1 MTSKRLCGKCGAE
14 LTGVGSEQLCPG
26 CLLEDGLG
34 AATAALPADSAAIET
49 VRLDAGQGGPEHP
62 PTGTSAQRSF
72 GDYELLEEI
81 GRGGMGI
88 VYKARQVN
96 LDRLVA
102 VKMLL
107 FGPLAQPEQVQRF
120 RTEAAAAASLQH
132 PNIVAIHEVG
142 FRDGQHFFA
151 MDYVAGRSLAEIV
164 RDGPLP
170 ARRAAGYLKT
180 IAEAIQYAHERGIL
194 HRDLKPSNVLIDAN
208 DQPKVMDFGLAK
220 RLEKES
226 ELTLSGQVLGS
237 PNYMPPEQAAAD
249 RGLVGKRS
257 DVYSLGAILYHLL
270 TGRAPF
276 VAPTVAETLAQ
287 VQNAEPVSPTVLNP
301 HLPRDLK
308 TICLK
313 CLEKE
318 SSRRYQTARELA
330 EDLGRWL
337 RQEPILARPIGP
349 VGKAWRWCRRKP
361 LVASLTA
368 AIVLAILV
376 GFAGVTWQGQ
386 RASKARDLAQGR
398 LYAAQMKLA
407 HAAFKDGKTGGA
419 LALLRARQPAPGEP
433 DFRGFDWR
441 YLYRL
446 CLSSPSEV
454 LASNTN
460 GYQSVDYSPDGR
472 TAAFGTGDGFVELFD
487 VQTRRR
493 AKRWQAHAGAT
504 DHLAFYPRNNNWLA
518 TVSGEDGT
526 LRLWD
531 ILREHALFSTNVGRG
546 LFADFAFSPGGRF
559 LATRATD
566 ARSVDLWEF
575 HTGAPGATPALTL
588 KTKLGFY
595 GPAAF
600 SSDER
605 TMAICNQTEGFLMI
619 VALYDLV
626 DGVQTSF
633 PLVYANFIMAVA
645 FAPDGNT
652 LATGGADERL
662 VLWDVKRQTNLWSKR
677 SDFIAVTSVAF
688 TPDGRS
694 LFTSSYDQNLRSWK
708 VEEPTQ
714 SQAWPGH
721 SAGVNRLAIA
731 PDGRSLASASEDGT
745 ARIWH
750 LSTPDFASAVP
761 PREEFTTL
769 FSPKDV
775 PAPERERLS
784 IFAVAVSPAQDRAVA
799 AEKHRLIV
807 CDVGT
812 GTVLTNVSVTN
823 VFNGVTP
830 EFMGLTFSPDGR
842 ELAVG
847 SDDGRVAFLD
857 AVTSRPVREPI
868 RLHDNQITHIAYALN
883 GSVLV
888 TGGGLGAG
896 IKLTE
901 VASGRVIT
909 HFSAVEGAVPMQP
922 LAVTRDGR
930 RLATGSP
937 EGRLRVWDIASHQLV
952 ASSPWKVRF
961 VTDLAFSPDGKLLAI
976 AEQPASIVLWDLS
989 GQRPRRKL
997 VGHAGPVN
1005 RLTFSP
1011 DGRTLASAG
1020 MDHTIRLWHPE
1031 IDQEV
1036 AILKGHSEWVWCV
1049 AFAEHG
1055 NALLSG
1061 SVDGTLKLWR
1071 ALSFEQI
1078 QAQPAAQARGQ

>member
-1 MTSKRLCGKCGAE
+1 M
-14 LTGVGSEQLCPG
+14 P
-26 CLLEDGLG
+26 
-34 AATAALPADSAAIET
+34 AL
-49 VRLDAGQGGPEHP
+49 
-62 PTGTSAQRSF
+62 RSF

-107 FGPLAQPEQVQRF
+107 FGPLAQSEQVQRF

-142 FRDGQHFFA
+142 FREGQHFFA

-164 RDGPLP
+164 REGPLP
-170 ARRAAGYLKT
+170 PRRAAGYVKT

-194 HRDLKPSNVLIDAN
+194 QRDLKPSNVLIDAN

-220 RLEKES
+220 RLEKDT

-237 PNYMPPEQAAAD
+237 PNYMPPEQAAAH
-249 RGLVGKRS
+249 RGLVGKWS

-276 VAPTVAETLAQ
+276 VAPTVAEKLQQ

-301 HLPRDLK
+301 HMPSDLN

-318 SSRRYQTARELA
+318 SARRYQTARELA

-349 VGKAWRWCRRKP
+349 VGKVWRWCRRKP

-386 RASKARDLAQGR
+386 RASKARDMAQGR

-419 LALLRARQPAPGEP
+419 LALLRARQPARGEP

-446 CLSSPSEV
+446 CLSTPSEV
-454 LASNTN
+454 LATN
-460 GYQSVDYSPDGR
+460 AGGYQSVDYSPDGR
-472 TAAFGTGDGFVELFD
+472 TVAFGTGEGTVEIFD
-487 VQTRRR
+487 LNSRQRI
-493 AKRWQAHAGAT
+493 KCWQAHAGPIDYLT
-504 DHLAFYPRNNNWLA
+504 FYPKNNNWLG
-518 TVSGEDGT
+518 TVSGDDGI
-526 LRLWD
+526 LKLWD
-531 ILREHALFSTNVGRG
+531 ILREHALFSTNVSRG
-546 LFADFAFSPGGRF
+546 VFADFAFSPGGRF
-559 LATRATD
+559 LAARD
-566 ARSVDLWEF
+566 PNARSVDLWEF
-575 HTGAPGATPALTL
+575 HTGAPGAEPALTL
-588 KTKLGFY
+588 KTNLPFL
-595 GPAAF
+595 GPAGF
-600 SSDER
+600 SPDEHSLVV
-605 TMAICNQTEGFLMI
+605 CNQMEGGSANN

-626 DGVQTSF
+626 DGGLTSF
-633 PLVYANFIMAVA
+633 PVVHVNFIMAAA
-645 FAPDGNT
+645 FAPDGGT

-662 VLWDVKRQTNLWSKR
+662 VLWDVRRRTNLWIER
-677 SDFIAVTSVAF
+677 SDFIAVTSLAF
-688 TPDGRS
+688 TPDGRC
-694 LFTSSYDQNLRSWK
+694 LFTSSYDQNLRSWR
-708 VEEPTQ
+708 VEDPTQ
-714 SQAWPGH
+714 SRAWPGH

-750 LSTPDFASAVP
+750 FSTPDFASALP
-761 PREEFTTL
+761 PHEEFTTL
-769 FSPKDV
+769 FPPQDMPS
-775 PAPERERLS
+775 AEREQLV
-784 IFAVAVSPAQDRAVA
+784 IFAVAVSPTQDRVA
-799 AEKHRLIV
+799 AAENHRLLL
-807 CDVGT
+807 CDLMA
-812 GTVLTNVSVTN
+812 GTVLTNVAATN
-823 VFNGVTP
+823 IFPGGAP
-830 EFMGLTFSPDGR
+830 GLGGLTFSPDGR
-842 ELAVG
+842 QLAVG
-847 SDDGRVAFLD
+847 SDEGRVAFLD
-857 AVTSRPVREPI
+857 AVTLGPLREPI
-868 RLHDNQITHIAYALN
+868 QLHSNQITHITYALN

-888 TGGGLGAG
+888 TGGGLGTG
-896 IKLTE
+896 IKLTD
-901 VASGRVIT
+901 VASGRLIT
-909 HFSAVEGAVPMQP
+909 NFSAVEGNSPMQP
-922 LAVTRDGR
+922 LVVTRDGQK
-930 RLATGSP
+930 LATGSP
-937 EGRLRVWDIASHQLV
+937 EGRVRVWDIASHQLV

-961 VTDLAFSPDGKLLAI
+961 IADLAFSPDGKLLAV
-976 AEQPASIVLWDLS
+976 AEQPGSIVLWDLS
-989 GQRPRRKL
+989 GQRQLRKL
-997 VGHAGPVN
+997 VGHAGTVN
-1005 RLTFSP
+1005 RLAFSP
-1011 DGRTLASAG
+1011 DGRTLASGG

-1036 AILKGHSEWVWCV
+1036 AILKGHSGWVWCV
-1049 AFAEHG
+1049 AFAECG

-1061 SVDGTLKLWR
+1061 SSDGTLRLWR

-1078 QAQPAAQARGQ
+1078 EAQPAAQARSQ

>member
-1 MTSKRLCGKCGAE
+1 MTSKRVCGKCGAV
-14 LTGVGSEQLCPG
+14 LTGVGAELLCPG

-34 AATAALPADSAAIET
+34 AAPAPLPADSAVIET
-49 VRLDAGQGGPEHP
+49 VRLDSAQGASEHP
-62 PTGTSAQRSF
+62 PTGMPALRSF
-72 GDYELLEEI
+72 GDYELLEEV

-96 LDRLVA
+96 LERLVA

-142 FRDGQHFFA
+142 FREGQHFFA
-151 MDYVAGRSLAEIV
+151 MDYVAGRSLAEIL
-164 RDGPLP
+164 RDGPLTP
-170 ARRAAGYLKT
+170 RRAAGYVKT
-180 IAEAIQYAHERGIL
+180 IAEAIQYAHARGIL
-194 HRDLKPSNVLIDAN
+194 HRDLKPSNVLIDQS

-220 RLEKES
+220 RLEKDT

-237 PNYMPPEQAAAD
+237 PNYMPPEQAAAH

-276 VAPTVAETLAQ
+276 VAPTLAETLQQ

-318 SSRRYQTARELA
+318 SARRYQTARELA

-349 VGKAWRWCRRKP
+349 LGKVWRWCRRKP
-361 LVASLTA
+361 LVAALTA

-376 GFAGVTWQGQ
+376 GFAGVTWQAQ

-419 LALLRARQPAPGEP
+419 LALLRAQQPAPGQS

-454 LASNTN
+454 LATN
-460 GYQSVDYSPDGR
+460 ASGYQSVDYSLDRR
-472 TAAFGTGDGFVELFD
+472 TVAFGTGEGTVEIFD
-487 VQTRRR
+487 LNSRQRI
-493 AKRWQAHAGAT
+493 KRWQAHAGPIDYLT
-504 DHLAFYPRNNNWLA
+504 FYPKNNNWLG
-518 TVSGEDGT
+518 TVSGDDGI
-526 LRLWD
+526 LKLWD
-531 ILREHALFSTNVGRG
+531 ILQEQALFSTNVGRG
-546 LFADFAFSPGGRF
+546 AFADFAFSPGGRF
-559 LATRATD
+559 LATRAVD
-566 ARSVDLWEF
+566 APWINLWTV
-575 HTGAPGATPALTL
+575 HAGSSGTTPTLTL
-588 KTKLGFY
+588 RTNLPFL
-595 GPAAF
+595 GPAGF
-600 SSDER
+600 SPDEQ
-605 TMAICNQTEGFLMI
+605 ILVLCNNGMDNN

-626 DGVQTSF
+626 DGTLTSF
-633 PLVYANFIMAVA
+633 PGVHADFIGCAA
-645 FAPDGNT
+645 FSPDGST

-662 VLWDVKRQTNLWSKR
+662 ILWDVRRQTNLWIQR

-694 LFTSSYDQNLRSWK
+694 LFASGYDQNIRSWD
-708 VEEPTQ
+708 VEDPRQ
-714 SQAWPGH
+714 SKAWPGH

-745 ARIWH
+745 ARIWR

-761 PREEFTTL
+761 PPEEFTTL
-769 FSPKDV
+769 FPPQDM
-775 PAPERERLS
+775 PAAEREQLV
-784 IFAVAVSPAQDRAVA
+784 IFAVAVSPTQDRVA
-799 AEKHRLIV
+799 AAENHRLLL
-807 CDVGT
+807 CDLT
-812 GTVLTNVSVTN
+812 AGTVLTNVAATN
-823 VFNGVTP
+823 IFPGGKSGLG
-830 EFMGLTFSPDGR
+830 GLTFSPDGR
-842 ELAVG
+842 QLAVG
-847 SDDGRVAFLD
+847 SDEGRVAFLD
-857 AVTSRPVREPI
+857 AVTLGSLREPI
-868 RLHDNQITHIAYALN
+868 KLHSNQVTHVAYALN

-888 TGGGLGAG
+888 TGGGLGTG
-896 IKLTE
+896 IKLTD

-909 HFSAVEGAVPMQP
+909 NFSAVEGNSPMQP
-922 LAVTRDGR
+922 LAVTRDGQQ
-930 RLATGSP
+930 LATGSP
-937 EGRLRVWDIASHQLV
+937 EGWLRVWDIGSHQLV

-961 VTDLAFSPDGKLLAI
+961 IADLAFSPDGKLLAV
-976 AEQPASIVLWDLS
+976 AEQPGSIVLWDLS
-989 GQRPRRKL
+989 EQRQLRKL
-997 VGHAGPVN
+997 VGHTGPVN

-1020 MDHTIRLWHPE
+1020 MDHTTRLWHPE
-1031 IDQEV
+1031 IDREV
-1036 AILKGHSEWVWCV
+1036 AILKGHSGWVWCV

-1061 SVDGTLKLWR
+1061 SRDGTLKLWR

-1078 QAQPAAQARGQ
+1078 QAQPAAQPRGQ